1 VLKRNDWKESSEK
14 QQKGIGLFLFVI
26 FLCFLGFNRIVA
38 FQVYAFSA
46 DCEFWVVM
54 KRNDWGIIRY
64 MGIGVGFNL
73 MYLI

>member
-1 VLKRNDWKESSEK
+1 V
-14 QQKGIGLFLFVI
+14 F
-26 FLCFLGFNRIVA
+26 CRIVA

-46 DCEFWVVM
+46 DCEFWVFM

-73 MYLI
+73 IYLI